1 MSWIIAAL
9 SLALAGLAIL
19 GFLAVR
25 VLRAATELGRE
36 IDRAHG
42 RLEPVRVLFGESG
55 GTIRVPR
62 G

>member
-1 MSWIIAAL
+1 MTWIFAGGA
-9 SLALAGLAIL
+9 LALAGLVVL

-36 IDRAHG
+36 VDRARG
-42 RLEPVRVLFGESG
+42 RLEPARQVFIETTR
-55 GTIRVPR
+55 TIRAGR

>member
-9 SLALAGLAIL
+9 SPALAGLAVL

-42 RLEPVRVLFGESG
+42 RLEPVRVLFGERA